1 MYEMAM
7 ESNVTTHLQPW
18 DSNGEEMPK
27 IMEWINGGAIGT
39 LKEVHNWSFRPVWPQ
54 YAKVPTDNPKLP
66 EGFDWD
72 LWLGPEAERAYHP
85 HYTNMVFRG
94 WYDFGGGSMADMGHY
109 SLWTVFEAL
118 KLGKPT
124 IIEPNFS
131 SVCDIND
138 NGAAFKIRND
148 FSFPYASTVRFKYPA
163 IEGRPAIDLV
173 WYDGGMRPAV
183 LKEFYEQGV
192 EFPSEGMM
200 FVGDKDILMTR
211 GFHAE
216 NPYLL
221 SKGVKE
227 TQEVSAAAGAV
238 KIPGIKRFVD
248 GVKAGK
254 QIDGGFRQAWPITE
268 AVNLYAAALRS
279 GKMLKYDAAS
289 MKITNDKNANEYLD
303 RKYRKGWEL

>member
-1 MYEMAM
+1 
-7 ESNVTTHLQPW
+7 
-18 DSNGEEMPK
+18 
-27 IMEWINGGAIGT
+27 
-39 LKEVHNWSFRPVWPQ
+39 
-54 YAKVPTDNPKLP
+54 
-66 EGFDWD
+66 
-72 LWLGPEAERAYHP
+72 
-85 HYTNMVFRG
+85 
-94 WYDFGGGSMADMGHY
+94 MG
-109 SLWTVFEAL
+109 
-118 KLGKPT
+118 
-124 IIEPNFS
+124 
-131 SVCDIND
+131 
-138 NGAAFKIRND
+138 
-148 FSFPYASTVRFKYPA
+148 RFKYPA

-200 FVGDKDILMTR
+200 FVGDKDIIMTR